1 MISINHYRIWWFYLK
16 KAFII
21 WNHVTLRLS
30 LSKKSRNYWLI
41 FFGLIFFCFYSYYIL
56 FEAYCFQMPVYW
68 FMLEVFGDLGTSV
81 IFQDQ
86 IAQILFEPNFLSQS
100 KFHRTFK
107 NHQHHPQVSLAY
119 FMAFLL
125 SYVSTVWSRSLI
137 FAHFL
142 EVLLFNFRD

>member
-1 MISINHYRIWWFYLK
+1 MISINHYQIWWFYLK

-30 LSKKSRNYWLI
+30 LSKKSRNYLLI
-41 FFGLIFFCFYSYYIL
+41 SFGLIFFCFYSYYIL
-56 FEAYCFQMPVYW
+56 FEAYYFQMSVYW

-86 IAQILFEPNFLSQS
+86 ITQILFEPNFLSQS
-100 KFHRTFK
+100 KFHKTFK
-107 NHQHHPQVSLAY
+107 NHQHRPQVSLAY

-125 SYVSTVWSRSLI
+125 SYASTVWSRSLI

-142 EVLLFNFRD
+142 EVWLFNFRD